1 MKRCYR
7 GCPTLGQVRAHLDEI
22 VHGLQCGAK
31 LVIVP
36 SRKLEIVSN
45 KYVRLPVHVTTG
57 VRSSCGALHAALACS
72 FTVLVQQCVFAGKGA
87 SWRCAQYGSASSSS
101 AASGLKENTKFCA
114 GGGAALHK
122 ITRSQPTCSALLSL
136 FHASTS
142 RVKLTLSTQSSGR
155 ARLSSLPRA
164 SDAHYLL
171 TPSTH
176 RLQQQQVITS
186 R

>member
-101 AASGLKENTKFCA
+101 AASGLKENTKFC
-114 GGGAALHK
+114 GGGGSAAQDHK
-122 ITRSQPTCSALLSL
+122 IAAHLLS
-136 FHASTS
+136 FAVTFSCQHFTC
-142 RVKLTLSTQSSGR
+142 
-155 ARLSSLPRA
+155 
-164 SDAHYLL
+164 
-171 TPSTH
+171 
-176 RLQQQQVITS
+176 QVDTVNTEQWKGTAELIAT
-186 R
+186 RF